1 MSEKV
6 YTFSFSPNW
15 MQFSKELSQIDRFD
29 ASWTAIEKRE
39 GKTLKQLKSIATVR
53 SVGAS
58 TRIEGSKMTDEEV
71 EVLIRNLSI
80 AKLEERDQQEVAGYF
95 EVLEMIAESYR
106 EIEITENNLKSLHN
120 TLVKYSEKD
129 AWHKGDYKQQS
140 NMVEATNPDGS
151 KYIIFRT
158 TEPGFATQDAMRNL
172 VEWYHND
179 NDTLPLI
186 KVAAF
191 VYDFLSIHPFQDG
204 NGRLSRLLGTLL
216 LLKLGYSWI
225 QYVSLEHEI
234 ESRKG
239 EYYKVLMQCQ
249 RERPGEEINSWVMFF
264 WDCLKN
270 IQHHLMEKL
279 EVQARTNGMSG
290 KQKVIYSFIENHA
303 GSSSSEIAEK
313 LNIALPTVKKIL
325 SGMQKNKMIT
335 MTGAGKSTTYY
346 IEANAAVK
354 KDLAMR
360 FTSKE
365 RKKEFTLA
373 NQGAYIEIKKIIL
386 TPLFKWTHPDEWATR
401 LLTDHLALQV
411 TCSTN
416 DQLTVGSLF
425 TIASYNT
432 GYDFQPVFML
442 KTPINIPGSLWKKV
456 PYQKDFPM
464 RVTIELEGSSD
475 EFGFEVMAVYDE
487 A

>member
-1 MSEKV
+1 MSENV
-6 YTFSFSPNW
+6 YTFRFSPNW

-39 GKTLKQLKSIATVR
+39 GNTLKQLKSIATVR

-71 EVLIRNLSI
+71 EVLIQNLSI

-120 TLVKYSEKD
+120 TLMKYSEKD
-129 AWHKGDYKQQS
+129 TWHKGDYKQQS
-140 NMVEATNPDGS
+140 NIVEATKPDGS
-151 KYIIFRT
+151 KYIIFHT
-158 TEPGFATQDAMRNL
+158 TEPGFGTQNAMRNL

-179 NDTLPLI
+179 KDTLPLI
-186 KVAAF
+186 KVAVF
-191 VYDFLSIHPFQDG
+191 VYEFLSIHPFQDG

-225 QYVSLEHEI
+225 QYISFEHEI

-239 EYYKVLMQCQ
+239 EYYKILMQCQ
-249 RERPGEEINSWVMFF
+249 RNRPGEEINPWVMFF

-279 EVQARTNGMSG
+279 EVQARTSGMSG
-290 KQKVIYSFIENHA
+290 KQKMIYSFIENHA
-303 GSSSSEIAEK
+303 GTSSSEIAEK

-325 SGMQKNKMIT
+325 SGMQKSKMIT
-335 MTGAGKSTTYY
+335 MTGTGKSTTYY
-346 IEANAAVK
+346 IEVTAAVK

-401 LLTDHLALQV
+401 LLMDNLTLQV

-416 DQLTVGSLF
+416 DRLTVGSSF
-425 TIASYNT
+425 IIASYNT

-442 KTPINIPGSLWKKV
+442 KTPIHIPGSLWKKV
-456 PYQKDFPM
+456 PYHKDFPM
-464 RVTIELEGSSD
+464 QVTIELEGSSD
-475 EFGFEVMAVYDE
+475 ELSFEVMAVYDE